1 MEKVDVVIIED
12 DFRIA
17 RIHQEMVE
25 QNKILRVVQ
34 TCFTAKEALVYLAEA
49 EALPTVILLDMYI
62 PDVEGFELLE
72 TLKRKYPYI
81 AIMIASAADDME
93 TFQRAK
99 LLGVFDYMIKPI
111 DQTRLQQ
118 AFQKLID
125 FMTCKHDT
133 VTQNELDIYFGQS
146 NDSSPTSNVSQ
157 KEDTLPKGIDDL
169 TLDKIKSF
177 LINYEES
184 EITAQMLGEAIGI
197 SRSTARRYLE
207 YLGRLGVVSATLH
220 YGQVGRPQRI
230 YIIHEQYEQ
239 N

>member
-81 AIMIASAADDME
+81 AIIIASAADDME

-118 AFQKLID
+118 AFQKQIGRASCRKR
-125 FMTCKHDT
+125 M
-133 VTQNELDIYFGQS
+133 
-146 NDSSPTSNVSQ
+146 
-157 KEDTLPKGIDDL
+157 
-169 TLDKIKSF
+169 KIQ
-177 LINYEES
+177 EVRGV
-184 EITAQMLGEAIGI
+184 IT
-197 SRSTARRYLE
+197 
-207 YLGRLGVVSATLH
+207 
-220 YGQVGRPQRI
+220 
-230 YIIHEQYEQ
+230 
-239 N
+239 

>member
-1 MEKVDVVIIED
+1 
-12 DFRIA
+12 
-17 RIHQEMVE
+17 
-25 QNKILRVVQ
+25 
-34 TCFTAKEALVYLAEA
+34 
-49 EALPTVILLDMYI
+49 
-62 PDVEGFELLE
+62 
-72 TLKRKYPYI
+72 
-81 AIMIASAADDME
+81 
-93 TFQRAK
+93 
-99 LLGVFDYMIKPI
+99 MIKPI

-197 SRSTARRYLE
+197 SRSTARSEER
-207 YLGRLGVVSATLH
+207 R
-220 YGQVGRPQRI
+220 VGKECRTQWEADENR
-230 YIIHEQYEQ
+230 H
-239 N
+239 